1 MIGYIILLDY
11 KKGRKWKMKNNEL
24 KFLANLAKQRL
35 MQKDYS
41 KVKEKSKNSASS
53 YFLQNARALKKLQ
66 AETNYVTIENKIDVA
81 FVEAVKRL
89 MENDCYNPLGVL
101 CDKSYFNSLNE
112 TEKEFYILNLS
123 EKYNEVKDRLTSQR
137 LVV

>member
-1 MIGYIILLDY
+1 
-11 KKGRKWKMKNNEL
+11 MKNNEL

-41 KVKEKSKNSASS
+41 AVKEKNKNSASS
-53 YFLQNARALKKLQ
+53 YFIQNARALKKLKP
-66 AETNYVTIENKIDVA
+66 ETNYVTIENKIDVA

-89 MENDCYNPLGVL
+89 VETDCYNPLGVL
-101 CDKSYFNSLNE
+101 CDKAYFNTLSE
-112 TEKEFYILNLS
+112 SEREFYILNLS
-123 EKYNEVKDRLTSQR
+123 EKYNEVKDRLTNQR

>member
-1 MIGYIILLDY
+1 
-11 KKGRKWKMKNNEL
+11 MKNNEL

-53 YFLQNARALKKLQ
+53 YFLQNARALKKLK

-89 MENDCYNPLGVL
+89 VENDCYNPLGVL
-101 CDKSYFNSLNE
+101 CDQSYFNSLNE